1 MAINVIDGLFTN
13 NLKNNTFKAILDM
26 LLGCPDGAEILA
38 RNATKVIKSFD
49 MGIFHFILI
58 DEYRELFV
66 PFLKENVDTLFKMV
80 NFKGSKV
87 IDALCNKYPK
97 LVFGHALFLLED
109 NVAFEKNLWALSSY
123 FGGVIFRKY
132 RDCILSE
139 FIKRDI
145 EIDKKHGYRNFIYFL
160 KTVPVDFIDNHFEEI
175 GKLYVDYT
183 ESIVNDDFCTYNFD
197 EKSRLLNSLKV
208 VAKKSDRLKALINSD
223 KRILVS
229 FLTSYDIP
237 FLKSEGIYEFMLR
250 ILEELEL
257 HAGCGIEG
265 ITVKFG
271 ASSMVLIWG
280 DLVLKINE
288 EVKRIPYD
296 PILLRPLIRTNIH
309 SSENADK
316 VLFGLEV
323 YNRVKTTNLENEC
336 IYQVFKSA
344 LKRGIFLED
353 IADINVGILLDTNL
367 PHLDGTCRV
376 GKNGEVLPYDVS
388 DEDVNLVYYGGSRE
402 VLGSGEYVCLDLED
416 VYKIQDFDADEFIK
430 SLLPKYSVEDIA
442 LTLYSRLVTL
452 HNDKVLQYLERY
464 VEEYKVELESKT
476 IKFLPKEEMKK

>member
-1 MAINVIDGLFTN
+1 MAIDVIDGLFTN
-13 NLKNNTFKAILDM
+13 NLKDNTFKALLDM
-26 LLGCPDGAEILA
+26 LLGCPDGAEILV
-38 RNATKVIKSFD
+38 RNADKVIESFHSR
-49 MGIFHFILI
+49 IFHYALL
-58 DEYRELFV
+58 DEYIELFT
-66 PFLKENVDTLFKMV
+66 PFLKENADTLFKMV
-80 NFKGSKV
+80 SFRGSKL
-87 IDALCNKYPK
+87 IEDLCNKYSK
-97 LVFGHALFLLED
+97 IVFKHALYLLKD
-109 NVAFEKNLWALSSY
+109 NEAFEKNLWALSSY

-139 FIKRDI
+139 FVKRDV

-160 KTVPVDFIDNHFEEI
+160 KAVPVDFIDDHFEEI
-175 GKLYVDYT
+175 KNIYISYT
-183 ESIVNDDFCTYNFD
+183 ESIVGDDFCTYNFD

-208 VAKKSDRLKALINSD
+208 VAKKSDRLKALINND

-229 FLTSYDIP
+229 FLTSHDIP
-237 FLKSEGIYEFMLR
+237 FLKSEGIYEFVLR
-250 ILEELEL
+250 ILEELEM

-309 SSENADK
+309 SSKNADK

-344 LKRGIFLED
+344 LKRGVFLED

-367 PHLDGTCRV
+367 PHLDGTCRTN
-376 GKNGEVLPYDVS
+376 KNGEILPYDVS

-402 VLGSGEYVCLDLED
+402 VLGAGEYVCLDLED
-416 VYKIQDFDADEFIK
+416 VYKIQDFDVDEFIK
-430 SLLPKYSVEDIA
+430 SLIHKYSVEDIA

-452 HNDKVLQYLERY
+452 HNDKVFQYFERY
-464 VEEYKVELESKT
+464 VSEYKEEMGSKT
-476 IKFLPKEEMKK
+476 IKFLPKEEKKK